1 VRIIAPGCGV
11 VLFALLTACSGVN
24 TRTNSFNTLAD
35 AKQAGA
41 IEQGLLPDGLPSG
54 ARDIRVGYVPGPV
67 RSWGLF
73 NFPPEQADALKQ
85 ILRPDELS
93 LDGKTV
99 DVPGRIEWWPKALR
113 GTLNAEQL
121 GITGL
126 KAYATLDTARIVAV
140 NWRQGR
146 AYYWVS
152 D

>member
-1 VRIIAPGCGV
+1 VRIVARGCGV
-11 VLFALLTACSGVN
+11 WLLAVLTACSGVN

-41 IEQGLLPDGLPSG
+41 IEQGLLPEGLPSG
-54 ARDIRVGYVPGPV
+54 TRDIRIGYVPGQV

-85 ILRPDELS
+85 ILRPDEVP

-126 KAYATLDTARIVAV
+126 KAYATRDAARIVAV
-140 NWRQGR
+140 NWAQGR
-146 AYYWVS
+146 AYYWGS